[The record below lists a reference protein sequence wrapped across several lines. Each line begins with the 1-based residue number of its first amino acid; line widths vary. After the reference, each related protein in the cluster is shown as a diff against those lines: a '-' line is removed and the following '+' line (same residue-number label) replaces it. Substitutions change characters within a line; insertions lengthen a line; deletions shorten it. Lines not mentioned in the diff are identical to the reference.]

1 MRRIEFGEGAARLA
15 APELRKLG
23 GSRAL
28 VVTGVSLERA
38 TWLLDDLRHE
48 NIAVE
53 VFSVAD
59 EPTVEIVRAGL
70 AVARRSRAEAVIAL
84 GGGSAIDAGKAIG
97 ALAREDGD
105 ALDYLEVVGVER
117 ALSAASLPIIAI
129 QTTAGTGAEVTRNA
143 VLGHRSMA

>member
-1 MRRIEFGEGAARLA
+1 MPRGWPPRSCASSEG
-15 APELRKLG
+15 P
-23 GSRAL
+23 AL
-28 VVTGVSLERA
+28 VVTGASLERT

-48 NIAVE
+48 NITVD

-59 EPTVEIVRAGL
+59 EPTVETVRAGL

-105 ALDYLEVVGVER
+105 ALDYLEVVGP
-117 ALSAASLPIIAI
+117 SARSRP
-129 QTTAGTGAEVTRNA
+129 
-143 VLGHRSMA
+143 HRCRSSRSRPPQVPAPR